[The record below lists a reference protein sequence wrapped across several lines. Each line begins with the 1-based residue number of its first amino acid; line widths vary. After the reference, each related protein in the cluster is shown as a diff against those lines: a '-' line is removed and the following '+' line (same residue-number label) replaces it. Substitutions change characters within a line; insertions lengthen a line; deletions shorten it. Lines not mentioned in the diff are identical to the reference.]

1 MDEKTAWYLFE
12 TTGNIEAYMLYQD
25 LATGWQAGRSGPRS
39 PSKVRRNTDR
49 KPAGTGGAGEAPPPF
64 SVRM

>member
-25 LATGWQAGRSGPRS
+25 LTNGRAEKTGR
-39 PSKVRRNTDR
+39 R
-49 KPAGTGGAGEAPPPF
+49 KPDGLPHSPYETHTGYSRMGQPPF
-64 SVRM
+64 SGQM